1 MDKSLL
7 QWDNIESRK
16 AFIFT
21 AESSIYG
28 GTNIE
33 GKDVTVIQEKGEG
46 MEVWTPTH
54 DDWNEVVYY
63 GKNGNQEGVSYKRSK
78 D

>member
-7 QWDNIESRK
+7 QWDTVESRK
-16 AFIFT
+16 AFIAT
-21 AESSIYG
+21 AESSIYN
-28 GTNIE
+28 GTNVE
-33 GKDVTVIQEKGEG
+33 GKDVIVLQEKGEG

-54 DDWNEVVYY
+54 DGWNEVVYY
-63 GKNGNQEGVSYKRSK
+63 GKDGNQEGVSYKRSK